1 MSGLDRVAQSIQRK
15 KLTLDDYKPEIQQ
28 EVLAAKQL
36 EVLREKQNNV
46 KVTIYL
52 SEESSRKLN
61 EICSENILKNGK
73 MDKSVL
79 IERAIELLYEERR
92 K

>member
-36 EVLREKQNNV
+36 EVLREKQNKV